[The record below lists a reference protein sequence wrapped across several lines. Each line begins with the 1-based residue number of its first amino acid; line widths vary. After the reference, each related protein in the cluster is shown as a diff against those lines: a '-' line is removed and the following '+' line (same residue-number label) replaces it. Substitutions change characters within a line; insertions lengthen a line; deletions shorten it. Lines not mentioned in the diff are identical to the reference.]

1 VGLAVL
7 VALLSE
13 RAVALGGT
21 GAGPTAQPP
30 GILTGA
36 LHATFATQ
44 AAIALLGAAVA
55 LLVIGRGAP
64 PQARQAEPD
73 DRGQNPLAKTA
84 A

>member
-1 VGLAVL
+1 M
-7 VALLSE
+7 ALLSE
-13 RAVALGGT
+13 RAVALGGN
-21 GAGPTAQPP
+21 AVGPTAQSP

-36 LHATFATQ
+36 LHATFAAQ

-64 PQARQAEPD
+64 PQDRRAERA
-73 DRGQNPLAKTA
+73 DRGQDSLTQTA